1 MKTDQLLDE
10 VLMIIRTVK
19 EDPAAL
25 QKILDYLNEEIV
37 LPEEEENEVKIP
49 ERYNNAVKEIAGS
62 IDAGLVC
69 FLNTN
74 TLQIDELPKELVASP
89 AMYKMET
96 GMSIKDFKPKYTR
109 WKKYITIEPLESNE
123 SFKIME
129 KFVDQ
134 LDNSKLRERLVY
146 ALNNRKPFANFKNI
160 IDNSDIRQDWF
171 DFKDKKLQEYVKT
184 MIEINIPEELS

>member
-10 VLMIIRTVK
+10 VLMIIRAVK
-19 EDPAAL
+19 EDPTAL

-109 WKKYITIEPLESNE
+109 WKNTLP
-123 SFKIME
+123 
-129 KFVDQ
+129 
-134 LDNSKLRERLVY
+134 
-146 ALNNRKPFANFKNI
+146 
-160 IDNSDIRQDWF
+160 
-171 DFKDKKLQEYVKT
+171 
-184 MIEINIPEELS
+184 